1 MMMMMMMM
9 MMMIMMKMI
18 MIVIIFH
25 SAINCFVEPGQFLGP
40 DLLEGYFISWT
51 EVNDLLQLI
60 DVNSSRDLPKFRSIL
75 FLMSPSAPTITGT
88 VSVFFPQLLLLLLL
102 LLIEHNSRKPFL
114 YSSFTPNSVKAA
126 LAIGHWAFIGI
137 GNSE

>member
-1 MMMMMMMM
+1 MKMMMMMMMKM
-9 MMMIMMKMI
+9 MMKMI

-60 DVNSSRDLPKFRSIL
+60 DVNSSRDLPKFRSIP

-114 YSSFTPNSVKAA
+114 YSPFTPNSVKAA

-137 GNSE
+137 RNSE

>member
-40 DLLEGYFISWT
+40 DLLEGI
-51 EVNDLLQLI
+51 LLVGL
-60 DVNSSRDLPKFRSIL
+60 K
-75 FLMSPSAPTITGT
+75 
-88 VSVFFPQLLLLLLL
+88 
-102 LLIEHNSRKPFL
+102 
-114 YSSFTPNSVKAA
+114 
-126 LAIGHWAFIGI
+126 
-137 GNSE
+137 

>member
-1 MMMMMMMM
+1 MMM
-9 MMMIMMKMI
+9 MMKMI

-40 DLLEGYFISWT
+40 DLLEGYWT

-60 DVNSSRDLPKFRSIL
+60 DVNSSRDLPKFRSIP

-88 VSVFFPQLLLLLLL
+88 VSVFFPQLLLLL

-137 GNSE
+137 RNSE

>member
-9 MMMIMMKMI
+9 MMKMI
-18 MIVIIFH
+18 MTVIIFH

-40 DLLEGYFISWT
+40 DLLKGYFISWT

-60 DVNSSRDLPKFRSIL
+60 DVNGSRDLPKFRSIP

-88 VSVFFPQLLLLLLL
+88 VSVFIPQLLLLLL

-137 GNSE
+137 RNSE

>member
-9 MMMIMMKMI
+9 MI

-51 EVNDLLQLI
+51 EVNDLCSSLMLI
-60 DVNSSRDLPKFRSIL
+60 APEIFLNSGP
-75 FLMSPSAPTITGT
+75 
-88 VSVFFPQLLLLLLL
+88 FP
-102 LLIEHNSRKPFL
+102 F
-114 YSSFTPNSVKAA
+114 
-126 LAIGHWAFIGI
+126 
-137 GNSE
+137 

>member
-1 MMMMMMMM
+1 MMMMM
-9 MMMIMMKMI
+9 MMKMI

-25 SAINCFVEPGQFLGP
+25 SSINCFVEPGQFLGP

-60 DVNSSRDLPKFRSIL
+60 DVNSSRDLPKFRSIP

-88 VSVFFPQLLLLLLL
+88 VSVFFP
-102 LLIEHNSRKPFL
+102 PFIIIIIIIIIIDRTQ
-114 YSSFTPNSVKAA
+114 F
-126 LAIGHWAFIGI
+126 
-137 GNSE
+137 